1 MPVLAGERLA
11 GRVAPRM
18 DRRRGELVIEG
29 MFAEDWA
36 DPGSWPEGSVITAIG
51 SLAAF
56 AGGGSVIYR
65 GATALGVS

>member
-1 MPVLAGERLA
+1 
-11 GRVAPRM
+11 M

-36 DPGSWPEGSVITAIG
+36 DPGSWPKGSVAAAIG

-56 AGGGSVIYR
+56 AGGALVIYR